1 MATSAEISFPC
12 LLPQTAFVAPG
23 GAPTVIT
30 VTTPVVDAAR
40 CTFTCQ
46 NTGAVAVLSATMA
59 FKVEPDDTVWGVDSA
74 VPTFVLAP
82 AATGAKTF
90 QARVAAVRFTF
101 TMVAPGGELTV
112 SGRGGPASTMEDE
125 GDGGG
130 AELPD
135 TPAAVLLDAANP
147 GTILGLNASGE
158 GESLDA
164 AAARA
169 RIGAAT
175 AEVDPGM
182 PSLGRLAYWNA
193 DDLSSYAPGA
203 PLPLWEPTDGGGDL
217 VAAGGERPTLLST
230 GSPKG
235 GYAVEFNGTT
245 NRMSWADPTGLP
257 SGADAGTMVVIA
269 WRFRRPVSTNGHVL
283 HYGATFGDQTRGL
296 IVRRAGWWGT
306 HEWFT
311 ILTTEP
317 LAWSA
322 TPHVLGHVYTGTEL
336 QLWVDG
342 SPQAWLTV
350 ALNTV
355 IGPTTAFTLGSRVD
369 AGTEFEGFRVMEVAV
384 FDHALVDAEW
394 SQVMEHARI
403 AHGVYP

>member
-1 MATSAEISFPC
+1 
-12 LLPQTAFVAPG
+12 
-23 GAPTVIT
+23 
-30 VTTPVVDAAR
+30 
-40 CTFTCQ
+40 
-46 NTGAVAVLSATMA
+46 MA
-59 FKVEPDDTVWGVDSA
+59 FQVEPDDTVWGVESA
-74 VPTFVLAP
+74 VPAFVLAP

-101 TMVAPGGELTV
+101 TMAAPGGELTV
-112 SGRGGPASTMEDE
+112 SGRGGPASAVED
-125 GDGGG
+125 DGGG
-130 AELPD
+130 GAGATLPA
-135 TPAAVLLDAANP
+135 TPLSVLLDAGAP
-147 GTILGLNASGE
+147 STIVGLNSSGE

-164 AAARA
+164 DEARS
-169 RIGAAT
+169 RIGAAA

-182 PSLGRLAYWNA
+182 PDLGRLAYWRA
-193 DDLSSYAPGA
+193 DDLSTLSSGSPV
-203 PLPLWEPTDGGGDL
+203 PLWEPADGGGDL
-217 VAAGGERPTLLST
+217 VASGGERPTVLSA

-245 NRMSWADPTGLP
+245 NCMSWADPTGLP
-257 SGADAGTMVVIA
+257 SGADAGTMVVIG
-269 WRFRRPVSTNGHVL
+269 WRFKRPGSTNGHLV
-283 HYGATFGDQTRGL
+283 HYGATFPDQTRGL
-296 IVRRAGWWGT
+296 IVRQAGWWAT

-355 IGPTTAFTLGSRVD
+355 IGLTTAFTLGSRVD

-384 FDHALVDAEW
+384 YDHALVDAEW
-394 SQVMEHARI
+394 LQVMEHARV